1 MALDRLKS
9 VASHLNGTSP
19 EPHPFDPLS
28 SSEIETAVQVVRE
41 QHGQLQYNTV
51 SLYEPR
57 KAEMTKWLANP
68 TAAPKPKRIADVVV
82 IAPGGKLYD
91 GLVDLKAGKII
102 KWEYMEG
109 VQPLV
114 SHLFLVL
121 FWVLAR
127 C

>member
-9 VASHLNGTSP
+9 VASHLNATTP

-28 SSEIETAVQVVRE
+28 STEIETAAQIVRE

-51 SLYEPR
+51 SLHEPR

-68 TAAPKPKRIADVVV
+68 TSAPKPKRIADVVA

-102 KWEYMEG
+102 RWEHMVG

-114 SHLFLVL
+114 RHLDILL
-121 FWVLAR
+121 PTM